1 MPGVSRH
8 TVVCRAAQ
16 ENRGCTIG
24 VSILTRTTK
33 SRFSRIHSSLIC
45 SPNGT
50 VTKFTV
56 ELAFISL
63 MWHDKK
69 KKAI

>member
-8 TVVCRAAQ
+8 MVVCRAAQ
-16 ENRGCTIG
+16 ENGRRTNG
-24 VSILTRTTK
+24 VRK
-33 SRFSRIHSSLIC
+33 SQFSRIPSSVIC

-63 MWHDKK
+63 WHNKK
-69 KKAI
+69 K